1 MPLFFEALF
10 VGLFLLPIY
19 YLVEKIGYSKWIT
32 VFLAGAL
39 FHLVA
44 EFSGLN
50 KAYLLSH
57 QS

>member
-1 MPLFFEALF
+1 MPVYIEALF

-19 YLVEKIGYSKWIT
+19 YLVEKFGYSKWIT

-50 KAYLLSH
+50 KAYLMSH

>member
-39 FHLVA
+39 FHLAA

-50 KAYLLSH
+50 KAYLMSH
-57 QS
+57 RS